1 MKKGLFIGF
10 LAGLIVF
17 ITACSSDDDDA
28 PFLGASVKVTVKN
41 VVGVTQKDIKVYM
54 FKNLEPDD
62 STDPSAASKVEATNA
77 DGIANFKLNLTELN
91 IIESETDLYFAV
103 YYQVG
108 DDVVLKAGDGS
119 LTVKRNEDKSIDI
132 VIPI

>member
-1 MKKGLFIGF
+1 MRKGLFIGLF
-10 LAGLIVF
+10 TSLIIFV
-17 ITACSSDDDDA
+17 TACSSDDDDA

-41 VVGVTQKDIKVYM
+41 AAGAEQKDIKVYM

-62 STDPSAASKVEATNA
+62 STDPSAASKVETTDAN
-77 DGIANFKLNLTELN
+77 GIANFKLNLTELN

-108 DDVVLKAGDGS
+108 DDVILKAGDGS
-119 LTVKRNEDKSIDI
+119 LTVKRNEDKSISI

>member
-77 DGIANFKLNLTELN
+77 DGVANFKLNLTELN

>member
-119 LTVKRNEDKSIDI
+119 LRVKRNEDKSIDI

>member
-77 DGIANFKLNLTELN
+77 DGVANFKLNLTELN

-132 VIPI
+132 IIPI